1 MLGIL
6 AATALLGYFKGMV
19 WQLAWIAG
27 IVVSGFV
34 SMRFANQ
41 FAPYFGQQE
50 PWNRFA
56 SMLALYV
63 GTSLAVWLL
72 FQIVSGA
79 INAIHL
85 SAFDHQLGLLFG
97 AAKGILL
104 CVVITFFAVMLAPD
118 YRSQVVTSHSGQ
130 IVATL
135 LVRADEYLP
144 KEIHETI
151 DPFVKQ
157 FEEQFQ
163 QSGGQ
168 PVTRTASSGTTDV
181 TDGTSPLTSIWN
193 GISSAAAWA
202 GAEKITPAEQGTPA
216 KGGLPKGSSW
226 FVPSSETPT
235 AQPAGYQTPTARP
248 ESSSF
253 SSPPSNTT
261 PQQFPIGA
269 QSPLKTPGT

>member
-1 MLGIL
+1 MYKTSFVPVNVPLINGNEKKYLNECISS
-6 AATALLGYFKGMV
+6 G
-19 WQLAWIAG
+19 WISSEG
-27 IVVSGFV
+27 
-34 SMRFANQ
+34 
-41 FAPYFGQQE
+41 
-50 PWNRFA
+50 
-56 SMLALYV
+56 
-63 GTSLAVWLL
+63 
-72 FQIVSGA
+72 
-79 INAIHL
+79 
-85 SAFDHQLGLLFG
+85 
-97 AAKGILL
+97 
-104 CVVITFFAVMLAPD
+104 
-118 YRSQVVTSHSGQ
+118 
-130 IVATL
+130 
-135 LVRADEYLP
+135 
-144 KEIHETI
+144 
-151 DPFVKQ
+151 PFVKQ

-202 GAEKITPAEQGTPA
+202 GAEKTTPAEQGTPA